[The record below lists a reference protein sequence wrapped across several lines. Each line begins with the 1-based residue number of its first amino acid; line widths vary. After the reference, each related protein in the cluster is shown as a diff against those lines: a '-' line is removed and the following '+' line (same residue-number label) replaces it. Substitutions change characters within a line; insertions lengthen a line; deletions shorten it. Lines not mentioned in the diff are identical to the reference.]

1 LRFINIVRQPKY
13 QKKEVK
19 VENIVPDTFLNF
31 VASIALL
38 VSVLCLLVT
47 FIESKK
53 AHATRIFSILMVAS
67 LALFSSYWVTYFAAI
82 FIIATAV
89 TELEFLQNL
98 AAILRK
104 DQNYFNYKKEAL
116 TKEENKKRIQIEAV
130 EDEVAVLET
139 PDEEGNVHSEVIKLA
154 ELQGL
159 SRSQSMKL
167 FYEIEEK
174 TVNYLK
180 GLYPAIE
187 SGIRIRK
194 NGILI
199 ELDAIVTGHK
209 NSPSKIFEIKWVK
222 NEKNTHSLL
231 WHTLR
236 QAKDVI
242 SKYRDITGLDA
253 ELVVVVVVNT
263 EASIGSGSID
273 DVRKKADLEG
283 ISLHQ
288 VHLSKLGYQIEE

>member
-1 LRFINIVRQPKY
+1 MANLF
-13 QKKEVK
+13 
-19 VENIVPDTFLNF
+19 PDTFLNF
-31 VASIALL
+31 IASVTLL

-47 FIESKK
+47 FVESKK

-98 AAILRK
+98 AAIIRK
-104 DQNYFNYKKEAL
+104 DENYFNYKKEAL
-116 TKEENKKRIQIEAV
+116 TKEENKRRMQIGAV

-139 PDEEGNVHSEVIKLA
+139 PDDEGVGNSEVIKLA
-154 ELQGL
+154 DLQKL

-167 FYEIEEK
+167 FYEVEEK

-180 GLYPAIE
+180 SQYPTIE

-194 NGILI
+194 NGKVI
-199 ELDAIVTGHK
+199 ELDAIVTGNK
-209 NSPSKIFEIKWVK
+209 KYPSKIFEIKWVK
-222 NEKNTHSLL
+222 NEKHTHSLL
-231 WHTLR
+231 WHALN
-236 QAKDVI
+236 QAKEVI
-242 SKYRDITGLDA
+242 SKYREITGLDA
-253 ELVVVVVVNT
+253 ELVLVLVLNT

-273 DVRKKADLEG
+273 NIRKKADLEG
-283 ISLHQ
+283 ISVHQ
-288 VHLSKLGYQIEE
+288 VNLSKIGYKIEE